1 MTHAP
6 AHPRPV
12 TAAAAR
18 GTALGSAWAD
28 RDLLGFTGVPASDI
42 RELLVA
48 TREYLPRAG
57 DGVNPAPQEL
67 AGKTIAT
74 LFFEDSTRTKTSFT
88 LAAQR
93 LGANVVDLAIGASS
107 VNKGETVI
115 DTATNVA
122 AMGVSGMI
130 VRARHSGVAAMV
142 ASVVDMPVLNA
153 GDGRHEHPT
162 QALLD
167 AFTIATSFKRLDRFD
182 LAGLRIAIVGD
193 LASSRVCRSN
203 IAALTALGAA
213 VIGVGPAALAPHAL
227 TTLAQAPGSCTIAH
241 DLDDVLPNVDAIM
254 MLRVQ
259 FERHGPTAHDAKP
272 AATPEPPRAGPL
284 ASIREYRE
292 RFALTT
298 TRAARLKPGAIVMHP
313 GPMNRG
319 LEIDSEVADGP
330 PNGPASVILTQVRHG
345 VAARMA
351 ALALTI
357 AKA

>member
-6 AHPRPV
+6 AQPRPA

-18 GTALGSAWAD
+18 GTALGGAWAD
-28 RDLLGFTGVPASDI
+28 RDLLGFTGVPAAEI

-57 DGVNPAPQEL
+57 DGLNPAPKEL

-93 LGANVVDLAIGASS
+93 LGASVADLAIGASS

-122 AMGVSGMI
+122 AMGVMI
-130 VRARHSGVAAMV
+130 VRARHAGVAAMV

-167 AFTIATSFKRLDRFD
+167 AFTIATSFNRLDRFD

-203 IAALTALGAA
+203 IAALTALGAT

-241 DLDDVLPNVDAIM
+241 DLDDVLPTIHAVM

-259 FERHGPTAHDAKP
+259 FERHGDAKP
-272 AATPEPPRAGPL
+272 AAATPEPPKAGPL

-298 TRAARLKPGAIVMHP
+298 ERAARLKPNAIVMHP

-319 LEIDSEVADGP
+319 LEIDSDVADGL

-357 AKA
+357 ARA